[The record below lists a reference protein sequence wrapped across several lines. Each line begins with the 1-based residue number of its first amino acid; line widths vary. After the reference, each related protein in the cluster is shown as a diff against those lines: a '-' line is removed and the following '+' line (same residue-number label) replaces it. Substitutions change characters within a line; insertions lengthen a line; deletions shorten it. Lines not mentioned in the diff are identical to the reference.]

1 MNEEQ
6 RMTPATRSSGPVTPT
21 RILVIKLRH
30 HGDMLLITPLIHAL
44 KQQYPA
50 ASVDVLLYEETR
62 DMLAAN
68 PDINQIF
75 AIDRRWKKQGTGHQL
90 KMEWQ
95 LIRALRQQRYDMVL
109 NLADQWPSA
118 IITKLTGAPI
128 RIGFDFPKRRHPAW
142 RFCHIALASTQQ
154 HNQQHTVQ
162 QNLSILAPLGLEMN
176 DAPAKMGYSEQ
187 DWHVSRAL
195 LPEGFQDNYIVI
207 QPTSR
212 WFFKCWREE
221 RMSALINALSDAG
234 YPVVLTSGP
243 DAKEKQMID
252 TIMAGCPNARLHSLA
267 GQLTLRQLAS
277 VIDHGR
283 LFIGVDSV
291 PMHMAAAL
299 GTPLVALFGP
309 SKLTFWRPW
318 QAKGEVIWAGDFGA
332 IPDPDDIDTGTD
344 ERYLDLIP
352 TDAVIAAAKKVLA

>member
-1 MNEEQ
+1 
-6 RMTPATRSSGPVTPT
+6 MTPETRTSGRVNPA

-50 ASVDVLLYEETR
+50 AHVDVLLYEETR

-68 PDINQIF
+68 ADINHIYG
-75 AIDRRWKKQGTGHQL
+75 IDRRWKKQGTGHQL

-95 LIRALRQQRYDMVL
+95 LIRTLRQQRYDMVL

-118 IITKLTGAPI
+118 IITKLTGAAT

-142 RFCHIALASTQQ
+142 RFCHTALASTAQ
-154 HNQQHTVQ
+154 HNQLHTVQ
-162 QNLSILAPLGLEMN
+162 QNLSILAPLGLN
-176 DAPAKMGYSEQ
+176 VDNAPAKMGYSEQ
-187 DWHVSRAL
+187 DWATSRAR

-221 RMSALINALSDAG
+221 RMSALINALSEAG
-234 YPVVLTSGP
+234 YAVVLTSGP
-243 DAKEKQMID
+243 DAKEKQMVE
-252 TIMAGCPNARLHSLA
+252 TIMAGSPDARLHSLA

-277 VIDHGR
+277 VIDHAR

-299 GTPLVALFGP
+299 NTPLVALFGP

-318 QAKGEVIWAGDFGA
+318 QAQGEVIWAGDFGS
-332 IPDPDDIDTGTD
+332 IPDPDDIDTNTD